1 MTMGITEAE
10 ELMNS
15 ILAKEPD
22 RKDVKN
28 NLGYLYLTLGK
39 FKEGWEKYEYRWKVD
54 PGDKV
59 VWSLKDNLCGMVN
72 AQVKFCYGENKG

>member
-1 MTMGITEAE
+1 MDKKFSRALVNLSILKHDNGSYLEAE

-39 FKEGWEKYEYRWKVD
+39 FKEGWEKYEYRWK
-54 PGDKV
+54 
-59 VWSLKDNLCGMVN
+59 SRSRR
-72 AQVKFCYGENKG
+72 